1 MPSARV
7 GPAAN
12 RTASSVAV
20 AMTSAAGTQR
30 FTTPHDASVSDV
42 TGSLSMAI
50 SLRRWKGRPA
60 EEVRVAGMRDHAAPR
75 EHVRPPGTLRRDD
88 EVGEE
93 RQHPPGAGDRAG
105 DR

>member
-50 SLRRWKGRPA
+50 SLRRWNGMTRGRKYGSPA
-60 EEVRVAGMRDHAAPR
+60 CGTMPR
-75 EHVRPPGTLRRDD
+75 R
-88 EVGEE
+88 
-93 RQHPPGAGDRAG
+93 
-105 DR
+105 